1 MISHLANPIQ
11 GLVGVLDL
19 IHALELW
26 MQLHEAGVSP
36 EEAGKAPGPGSPP
49 LATQVILHSI
59 AVRGG
64 F

>member
-11 GLVGVLDL
+11 CLVGVLNL
-19 IHALELW
+19 VHALELW
-26 MQLHEAGVSP
+26 MQLHEAGGNP

-49 LATQVILHSI
+49 LAPQVIFYSI
-59 AVRGG
+59 AVTVD